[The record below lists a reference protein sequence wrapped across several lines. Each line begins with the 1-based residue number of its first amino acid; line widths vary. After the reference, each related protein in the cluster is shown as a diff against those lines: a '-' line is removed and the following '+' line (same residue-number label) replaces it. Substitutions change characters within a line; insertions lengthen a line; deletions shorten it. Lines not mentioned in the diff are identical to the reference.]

1 MNSPCGCYP
10 KDDFSPSCGHVTLLR
25 VFLLHSFKG
34 ILEMKADVDH
44 VALEC
49 LKQQNGVLAA
59 IALECVLQEHRLDWK
74 CILFYS
80 RKALIEN
87 YFWPPE

>member
-1 MNSPCGCYP
+1 
-10 KDDFSPSCGHVTLLR
+10 
-25 VFLLHSFKG
+25 
-34 ILEMKADVDH
+34 MKTDVDH

-80 RKALIEN
+80 RKALIEKHS
-87 YFWPPE
+87 WPPEFRRQQMQVLRQLYAERGFTQMQLR